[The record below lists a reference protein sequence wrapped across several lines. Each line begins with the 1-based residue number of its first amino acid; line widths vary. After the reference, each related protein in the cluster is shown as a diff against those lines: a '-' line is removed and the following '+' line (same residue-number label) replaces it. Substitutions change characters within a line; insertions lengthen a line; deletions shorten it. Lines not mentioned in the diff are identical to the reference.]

1 MHFYNKTAAEVL
13 AYFSTDPEKGLSSE
27 QIAAKLGQYGENTL
41 KKASKRTYIQRFFD
55 QLKDAMILI
64 LLAAAVIAFV
74 LAVQSGE
81 VTEFFEPILI
91 LGIVIANACIGVA
104 QEAKAERAL
113 EALETMRSPKACVLR
128 DGRIMSVRAQTLVPG
143 DILCPQPGD
152 RIAAD
157 ARLLSAEAVKCDE
170 SALTGESGTVEKNAY
185 RVQNEGTPVGDRVN
199 MLFAGCCMTN
209 GSATAIVTATGMN
222 TEIGKIAGMLNEGI
236 NSLTPLQEK
245 LARLGKL
252 LGLGAIVICGTIF
265 AFGIIS
271 GYEPLDIFMTS
282 VSLAVSAIPEGLPAI
297 VTVILSAG
305 VERMA
310 RKNALI
316 RRLPAVETLGGTSVI
331 CTDKTGTLT
340 MNQMRV
346 TTLYAS
352 ENEQLMELRSNKNAG
367 VRSLLACAALCC
379 GDTQS
384 STTSDDPTEKA
395 ILQATEELGLAPAL
409 KEVEKMAVVPF
420 DSTRKRMSMVVRYKG
435 KLYVIVKGAF
445 DGMLSSFERG
455 SVKASAKAAVEA
467 MSGEALRVLAVGV
480 RELSALP
487 KRLNADE
494 LEVHLHFIGLIGMTD
509 PPRPEAAQAVE
520 ECRRAGIRPI
530 LITGDHPATAG
541 AIAAKTGI
549 LTEGTIV
556 TGNALDGMTD
566 TQLADELAR
575 IQVYARVSP
584 ENKLRIVR
592 AWQRKGETVAMTGDG
607 VNDAPALGAADIG
620 CAMGKGT
627 DVAKGASDM
636 ILTDDNFATIVDAV
650 REGRGIYAN
659 IRKVVGF
666 LLGTN
671 FGEVFSVFF
680 AMLLWREAPLAA
692 MQLLWINLVT
702 DGLPAV
708 ALGMESVEEQIMQQK
723 PRPRSQGLFAEG
735 LGVRVVLQ
743 GCMFALLTLLSYAIG
758 REAYGVPGGQTMAF
772 CVLSLTQ
779 LVQAYNM
786 RSERSLLRIGA
797 FGNKKLNGACG
808 VSVLLVA
815 MVLFTK
821 VRTAFGF
828 IRLEPVHYA
837 LCLGLVL
844 VPFVVEEMRKCVRAI
859 FVKRKS
865 FANMT

>member
-1 MHFYNKTAAEVL
+1 MQFYNKTAADTL
-13 AYFSTDPEKGLSSE
+13 AYFSTDPRKGLSTE
-27 QIAAKLGQYGENTL
+27 LVAARRGQYGENTL
-41 KKASKRTYIQRFFD
+41 RKQRKKNAVQRFLD
-55 QLKDAMILI
+55 QFKDAMILI
-64 LLAAAVIAFV
+64 LLAAAVVSFLLAFR
-74 LAVQSGE
+74 SGE
-81 VTEFFEPILI
+81 TVEFFEPLLI
-91 LGIVIANACIGVA
+91 LAIVFANACIGVA
-104 QEAKAERAL
+104 QEAKAEHAL
-113 EALETMRSPKACVLR
+113 EALADMRSPKANVLR
-128 DGRIMSVRAQTLVPG
+128 DGRLIAVNAETLVPG

-157 ARLLSAEAVKCDE
+157 ARLLSSEAVKCDE
-170 SALTGESGTVEKNAY
+170 SALTGESGEVEKNA
-185 RVQNEGTPVGDRVN
+185 RLVQAEGTPVGDRAD
-199 MLFAGCCMTN
+199 MLFAGCCMTRGN
-209 GSATAIVTATGMN
+209 ATAIVTATGMN
-222 TEIGKIAGMLNEGI
+222 TEIGKIAGMLNENVGAA
-236 NSLTPLQEK
+236 TPLQEK
-245 LARLGKL
+245 LARLGSV
-252 LGLGAIVICGTIF
+252 LGLGATAVCGMIF
-265 AFGIIS
+265 AFGVAG

-305 VERMA
+305 VVRMA

-316 RRLPAVETLGGTSVI
+316 RRLPAVETLGGASVI

-346 TTLYAS
+346 TAYYAS
-352 ENEQLMELRSNKNAG
+352 DNEQSGAIPSHSTTAEK
-367 VRSLLACAALCC
+367 VLACAALCC
-379 GDTQS
+379 GDTKS
-384 STTSDDPTEKA
+384 STISDDPTELA
-395 ILQATEELGLAPAL
+395 ILQAAEACGLNPCMS
-409 KEVEKMAVVPF
+409 KVEKLAVVPF
-420 DSTRKRMSMVVRYKG
+420 DSERKRMSMVVRYEG

-445 DGMLSSFERG
+445 DGMLSSFEHG
-455 SVKASAKAAVEA
+455 SVKSSAKEAVEE
-467 MSGEALRVLAVGV
+467 MSRDALRVLAVGV

-487 KRLNADE
+487 KKLNAVE
-494 LEVHLHFIGLIGMTD
+494 LEAHLRFVGLIGMTD
-509 PPRPEAAQAVE
+509 PPRPEAAQAVA
-520 ECRRAGIRPI
+520 ECRRAGIRAI

-541 AIAAKTGI
+541 AIAVKTGI
-549 LTEGTIV
+549 LTDGRIV
-556 TGNALDGMTD
+556 TGEELDSMTD
-566 TQLADELAR
+566 TELEKELAQ

-592 AWQRKGETVAMTGDG
+592 AWQEKGETVAMTGDG

-636 ILTDDNFATIVDAV
+636 ILTDENFATIVDAV

-680 AMLLWREAPLAA
+680 AMLLWREAPLVS

-708 ALGMESVEEQIMQQK
+708 ALGMEKVEKEIMQQK

-743 GCMFALLTLLSYAIG
+743 GCMFALLTLLAYAIG
-758 REAYGVPGGQTMAF
+758 REAYGIHGGQTMAF

-786 RSERSLLRIGA
+786 RSERSLFHIGV
-797 FGNKKLNGACG
+797 FSNKKLNGACG
-808 VSVLLVA
+808 VSVLMVA
-815 MVLFTK
+815 MVLFTE
-821 VRTAFGF
+821 VRAAFGF
-828 IRLEPVHYA
+828 IRLEPVHYGI
-837 LCLGLVL
+837 CLGLAL
-844 VPFVVEEMRKCVRAI
+844 IPFVVEEI
-859 FVKRKS
+859 RKS
-865 FANMT
+865 VMAFFRKT